1 VNFSSQPDPKERDY
15 LKQLPTSLVLNKEA
29 VDRLIAAGRL
39 VLRSNEEYQQL
50 LAGAN

>member
-1 VNFSSQPDPKERDY
+1 VNFSSHPDSEEQDY
-15 LKQLPTSLVLNKEA
+15 LKQLPTSFVLNEEA
-29 VDRLIAAGRL
+29 VDRLIAAGRR